1 MTKSTVIRWVRMIIR
16 LRRDFAEASI
26 IHLWLTSHRTQ
37 GNRDLRSVERL
48 SYVLNFGSGRNCK
61 TPADRE
67 TIGSPV
73 D

>member
-26 IHLWLTSHRTQ
+26 IRLGLTSHRTQ

-61 TPADRE
+61 TAADRG

>member
-48 SYVLNFGSGRNCK
+48 SYVVNFRSGRNCK
-61 TPADRE
+61 TPADRG